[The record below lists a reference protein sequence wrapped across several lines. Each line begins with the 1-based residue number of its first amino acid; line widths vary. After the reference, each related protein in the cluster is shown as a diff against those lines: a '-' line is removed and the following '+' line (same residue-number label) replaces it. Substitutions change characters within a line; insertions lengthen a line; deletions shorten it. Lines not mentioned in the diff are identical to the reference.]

1 MLCDWH
7 ELEVYDSNKW
17 MCSCASS
24 QHRPGLGEGNYDRKP
39 MKYASIDAE
48 IAENTWECVEIK
60 IISIGEIVI
69 GIINSF
75 GNYSFI
81 TGGESVVLVC
91 FWQNMS
97 GEKSH
102 SNAGETTSKWAEAR
116 FQISLF
122 RLLGLPW
129 PHSALTPRFSVGW
142 ATNKKNVSV
151 DCTNNYKLPG
161 LNWLNYEVP

>member
-1 MLCDWH
+1 MTQTNGCVAVQVHNTDQVW
-7 ELEVYDSNKW
+7 
-17 MCSCASS
+17 
-24 QHRPGLGEGNYDRKP
+24 GEGNYDRKP

-91 FWQNMS
+91 F
-97 GEKSH
+97 
-102 SNAGETTSKWAEAR
+102 
-116 FQISLF
+116 
-122 RLLGLPW
+122 
-129 PHSALTPRFSVGW
+129 
-142 ATNKKNVSV
+142 
-151 DCTNNYKLPG
+151 
-161 LNWLNYEVP
+161 